1 MLEKSKLEDDLEA
14 RRTAKK
20 LGKEAESTADST
32 ENSENN
38 GDQLN
43 TVQEAVREFEEA
55 GYGVSKS
62 KVI

>member
-20 LGKEAESTADST
+20 LGKEALSTADST

-43 TVQEAVREFEEA
+43 TV
-55 GYGVSKS
+55 
-62 KVI
+62 